1 MSSGGAAPV
10 ALLATA
16 PDRERVLADVGAAM
30 ELARWRDHL
39 PAGEPVSLKPN
50 LGWDKLIPG
59 AISAPWVVEGVIR
72 TIRDHVGRIYLVEAD
87 QVVLRSEHGLAV
99 SGLGRLCERYGVTYV
114 NMSRGPM
121 VPVRDPARTVL
132 ADVCLPEILTRTR
145 LVTLPV
151 MKTHN
156 KTTITG
162 ALKNQ
167 WGCLETLRH
176 HFHLVLADAIAD
188 VNALV
193 KPRFAVMD
201 GTVGLEGDG
210 PKSGIPRA
218 AGVVLA
224 GADPV
229 AVDATAARFM
239 GFDPYAIEHLVR
251 CAEVGLGGLD
261 PVVVGEPG
269 LRAERPFT
277 PATHNAVSWLELV
290 LRRSTMRR
298 LAFHS
303 PVFPV
308 LCWGARRYYDLWDL
322 VIGRARRRAFFA
334 SSPWAAQWQRSPPSA
349 PAPAAGAEP

>member
-1 MSSGGAAPV
+1 MSTAAAPV
-10 ALLATA
+10 VILPTA
-16 PDRERVLADVGAAM
+16 PERERVFADVRRAM
-30 ELARWRDHL
+30 EMARWRDHL
-39 PAGEPVSLKPN
+39 PAGEPVALKPN

-72 TIRDHVGRIYLVEAD
+72 TLRGHVGEIYVVEAD
-87 QVVLRSEHGLAV
+87 QVVLDAAKGLAI
-99 SGLGRLCERYGVTYV
+99 SGLGRVCAAYGVPYV
-114 NMSRGPM
+114 NMSRERM

-132 ADVCLPEILTRTR
+132 RDVRLPEILTRTR

-162 ALKNQ
+162 SLKNQ

-210 PKSGIPRA
+210 PKSGIPRE

-229 AVDATAARFM
+229 GVDATAARFM
-239 GFDPYAIEHLVR
+239 GYDPHAIEHLVR
-251 CAEVGLGGLD
+251 CAEIGLGVLD
-261 PVVVGEPG
+261 PPVEGAPE
-269 LRAERPFT
+269 LRAPRPFT
-277 PATHNAVSWLELV
+277 PASHNAVSWLELV

-303 PVFPV
+303 PLFPL
-308 LCWGARRYYDLWDL
+308 LCWGARRWYDLWDL
-322 VIGRARRRAFFA
+322 AVGRARRRSFFRT
-334 SSPWAAQWQRSPPSA
+334 SPWAPQWLEPDIAA
-349 PAPAAGAEP
+349 PATGGDEGA